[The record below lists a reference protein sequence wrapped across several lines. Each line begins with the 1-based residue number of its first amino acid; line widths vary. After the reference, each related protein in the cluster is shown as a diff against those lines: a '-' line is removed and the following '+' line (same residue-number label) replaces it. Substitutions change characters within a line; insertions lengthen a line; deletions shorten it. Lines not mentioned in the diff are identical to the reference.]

1 MKIKKLRENI
11 LGFVKK
17 NFLTLY
23 KVIIIIGG
31 YIKFFNKINRK
42 KKYTKFS
49 SNLDK
54 INDFEYQITSQN
66 NEDGIINYIFD
77 KLKINKLNFIEIG
90 FDYYQNNSLGI
101 LNKCN
106 KGLFIDGDNKKVII
120 LRAVLKLFYPKTEI
134 TVQNALVNIDNINK
148 IKEQNF
154 NDQEE
159 IDFLSIDVDGIDYYL
174 LKEINFKPKLICIEY
189 NFWFGKDLSCAVPYK
204 KNYALDSL
212 SNYVGASLKAL
223 TELANSKG
231 YHLIAIDSACINAFF
246 IRDDLKHNFEILNL
260 EKSFKYPFK
269 FKKEFVA
276 EIKEKLLLKD
286 LKYFNQIKWLR

>member
-1 MKIKKLRENI
+1 MKIKKIRENI
-11 LGFVKK
+11 LIFIEK
-17 NFLTLY
+17 NFFNLY
-23 KVIIIIGG
+23 KIIIIFGG
-31 YIKFFNKINRK
+31 FIRFFNKINNK

-66 NEDGIINYIFD
+66 NEDGIINHIFD
-77 KLKINKLNFIEIG
+77 ILKIDKLNFMEVG
-90 FDYYQNNSLGI
+90 FDYYQNNSLAV
-101 LNKCN
+101 LKRCN
-106 KGLFIDGDNKKVII
+106 KGLFIDGDNKKAII
-120 LRAVLKLFYPKTEI
+120 LRNVLKLFYPATKI
-134 TVQNALVNIDNINK
+134 TVQNALVDIDNINQ

-154 NDQEE
+154 NNQEE

-204 KNYALDSL
+204 KNYSIDSL

-231 YHLIAIDSACINAFF
+231 YHLIALDSACINAFF

-260 EKSFKYPFK
+260 EKSFKYPLK
-269 FKKEFVA
+269 FDKEFIA

-286 LKYFNQIKWLR
+286 LKYFN

>member
-77 KLKINKLNFIEIG
+77 KLKIDKLNFIEIG

-120 LRAVLKLFYPKTEI
+120 LRNVLKLFYPKTKI
-134 TVQNALVNIDNINK
+134 TVQNALVDIDNINK
-148 IKEQNF
+148 IKEKNF
-154 NDQEE
+154 NDEEE

-174 LKEINFKPKLICIEY
+174 LKQINFEPKLICIEY
-189 NFWFGKDLSCAVPYK
+189 NFWFGKDLSCAVPYE
-204 KNYALDSL
+204 KNYTLNSL
-212 SNYVGASLKAL
+212 SDYIGASLKAL
-223 TELANSKG
+223 TGLANSKG

-246 IRDDLKHNFEILNL
+246 IRDDLKHHFEILNL

-269 FKKEFVA
+269 FDKEFIVK
-276 EIKEKLLLKD
+276 IKEKLLLKD
-286 LKYFNQIKWLR
+286 LKYFN

>member
-1 MKIKKLRENI
+1 MKIKKKRDNI
-11 LGFVKK
+11 LKFIKK
-17 NFLTLY
+17 NFFTLY
-23 KVIIIIGG
+23 KIIIVVGG
-31 YIKFFNKINRK
+31 CIRFFNKINRK

-66 NEDGIINYIFD
+66 NEDGIINHIFD
-77 KLKINKLNFIEIG
+77 KLKIDKLNFIEIG
-90 FDYYQNNSLGI
+90 FDYYQNNSLAI
-101 LNKCN
+101 LKKCN

-120 LRAVLKLFYPKTEI
+120 LKNILRLFYPKTKI
-134 TVQNALVNIDNINK
+134 IVQNALVDIDNINQ

-189 NFWFGKDLSCAVPYK
+189 NFWFGKDLSCVELYK
-204 KNYALDSL
+204 KNFTLDSL
-212 SNYVGASLKAL
+212 SDYVGASLKAL

-246 IRDDLKHNFEILNL
+246 IRDDLKDNFEVLNL
-260 EKSFKYPFK
+260 EKSFKYPLK
-269 FKKEFVA
+269 FRKEFVA

-286 LKYFNQIKWLR
+286 LKKFN

>member
-1 MKIKKLRENI
+1 MKIKKIRENI
-11 LGFVKK
+11 LIFIEK
-17 NFLTLY
+17 NFFNLY
-23 KVIIIIGG
+23 KIIIIFGG
-31 YIKFFNKINRK
+31 FIRFFNKINNK

-66 NEDGIINYIFD
+66 NEDGIINHIFD
-77 KLKINKLNFIEIG
+77 ILKIDKLNFMEIG
-90 FDYYQNNSLGI
+90 FDYYQNNSLAV
-101 LNKCN
+101 LKRCN
-106 KGLFIDGDNKKVII
+106 KGLFIDGDNKKAII
-120 LRAVLKLFYPKTEI
+120 LRNVLKLFYPATKI
-134 TVQNALVNIDNINK
+134 TVQNALVDIDNINQ

-154 NDQEE
+154 NNQEE

-204 KNYALDSL
+204 KNYSIDSL

-231 YHLIAIDSACINAFF
+231 YHLIALDSACINAFF

-260 EKSFKYPFK
+260 EKSFKYPLK
-269 FKKEFVA
+269 FDKEFIF
-276 EIKEKLLLKD
+276 EIKEKLLSKN
-286 LKYFNQIKWLR
+286 LKYF

>member
-1 MKIKKLRENI
+1 MKIKKIRENI
-11 LGFVKK
+11 LIFIEK
-17 NFLTLY
+17 NFFNLY
-23 KVIIIIGG
+23 KIIIIFGG
-31 YIKFFNKINRK
+31 FIRFFNKINNK

-66 NEDGIINYIFD
+66 NEDGIINHIFD
-77 KLKINKLNFIEIG
+77 ILKIDKLNFMEIG
-90 FDYYQNNSLGI
+90 FDYYQNNSLAV
-101 LNKCN
+101 LKRCN
-106 KGLFIDGDNKKVII
+106 KGLFIDGDNKKAII
-120 LRAVLKLFYPKTEI
+120 LRNVLKLFYPATKI
-134 TVQNALVNIDNINK
+134 TVQNALVDIDNINQ

-154 NDQEE
+154 NNQEE

-204 KNYALDSL
+204 KNYSINSL

-231 YHLIAIDSACINAFF
+231 YHLIALDSACINAFF

-260 EKSFKYPFK
+260 EKSFKYPLK
-269 FKKEFVA
+269 FDKEFIA
-276 EIKEKLLLKD
+276 EVREKLLLKD
-286 LKYFNQIKWLR
+286 LKYFN

>member
-286 LKYFNQIKWLR
+286 LKYFN

>member
-1 MKIKKLRENI
+1 MKIKKIRENI
-11 LGFVKK
+11 LISIEK
-17 NFLTLY
+17 NFFNLY
-23 KVIIIIGG
+23 KIIIIFGG
-31 YIKFFNKINRK
+31 FIRFFNKINSK

-66 NEDGIINYIFD
+66 NEDGIINHIFD
-77 KLKINKLNFIEIG
+77 ILKIDKLNFIEIG
-90 FDYYQNNSLGI
+90 FDYYQNNSLAV
-101 LNKCN
+101 LKRCN

-120 LRAVLKLFYPKTEI
+120 LKNVLKLFYPTTKI
-134 TVQNALVNIDNINK
+134 TVQNALVDINNINQ

-154 NDQEE
+154 NNQEE

-204 KNYALDSL
+204 KNYSIDSL
-212 SNYVGASLKAL
+212 SSYVGASLKAL

-231 YHLIAIDSACINAFF
+231 YHLIALDSACVNAFF

-260 EKSFKYPFK
+260 EKSFKYPIK
-269 FKKEFVA
+269 FDKEFIA

-286 LKYFNQIKWLR
+286 LKYFN

>member
-1 MKIKKLRENI
+1 MKIKKIRENI
-11 LGFVKK
+11 LIFIEK
-17 NFLTLY
+17 NFFNLY
-23 KVIIIIGG
+23 KIIIIFGG
-31 YIKFFNKINRK
+31 FIIFFNKINNK

-66 NEDGIINYIFD
+66 NEDGIINHIFD
-77 KLKINKLNFIEIG
+77 ILKIDKLNFMEIG
-90 FDYYQNNSLGI
+90 FDYYQNNSLAV
-101 LNKCN
+101 LKRCN
-106 KGLFIDGDNKKVII
+106 KGLFIDGDNKKAII
-120 LRAVLKLFYPKTEI
+120 LRNVLKLFYPATKI
-134 TVQNALVNIDNINK
+134 TVQNALVDIDNINE

-154 NDQEE
+154 NNQEE

-204 KNYALDSL
+204 KNYSIDSL

-231 YHLIAIDSACINAFF
+231 YHLIALDSACINAFF

-260 EKSFKYPFK
+260 EKSFKYPLK
-269 FKKEFVA
+269 FDKEFIA
-276 EIKEKLLLKD
+276 EVREKLLLKD
-286 LKYFNQIKWLR
+286 LKYFN

>member
-1 MKIKKLRENI
+1 MKIKKIRENI
-11 LGFVKK
+11 LIFIEK
-17 NFLTLY
+17 NFFNLY
-23 KVIIIIGG
+23 KIIIIFGG
-31 YIKFFNKINRK
+31 FIRFFNKINNK

-66 NEDGIINYIFD
+66 NEDGIINHIFD
-77 KLKINKLNFIEIG
+77 ILKIDKLNFMEIG
-90 FDYYQNNSLGI
+90 FDYYQNNSLAV
-101 LNKCN
+101 LKRCN
-106 KGLFIDGDNKKVII
+106 KGLFIDGDNKKAII
-120 LRAVLKLFYPKTEI
+120 LRNVLKLFYPAKKI
-134 TVQNALVNIDNINK
+134 TVQNALVDIDNINQ

-154 NDQEE
+154 NNQEE

-204 KNYALDSL
+204 KNYSINSL

-231 YHLIAIDSACINAFF
+231 YHLIALDSACINAFF

-260 EKSFKYPFK
+260 EKSFKYPLK
-269 FKKEFVA
+269 FDKEFIA

-286 LKYFNQIKWLR
+286 LKYFN

>member
-106 KGLFIDGDNKKVII
+106 KGLFIDGDTKKVII

>member
-11 LGFVKK
+11 LEFIKK
-17 NFLTLY
+17 KFFTLY
-23 KVIIIIGG
+23 KVIIVIGG
-31 YIKFFNKINRK
+31 CIKFFNKMNCK

-54 INDFEYQITSQN
+54 INDFEYQVTSQN
-66 NEDGIINYIFD
+66 NEDGIINHIFD
-77 KLKINKLNFIEIG
+77 QLKIDKLNFIEIG

-101 LNKCN
+101 LKKCN
-106 KGLFIDGDNKKVII
+106 KALFVDGDSKKAII
-120 LRAVLKLFYPKTEI
+120 LRNVLKLFYPKTKI
-134 TVQNALVNIDNINK
+134 TVQNALVDIDNINQ

-174 LKEINFKPKLICIEY
+174 FKEINFKPKLICIEY
-189 NFWFGKDLSCAVPYK
+189 NFWFGKDLSCAVPYE
-204 KNYALDSL
+204 KNYTLDSL
-212 SNYVGASLKAL
+212 SDYVGASLKAI

-246 IRDDLKHNFEILNL
+246 IRDDLKYTFEILDL

-269 FKKEFVA
+269 FNKEFIV

-286 LKYFNQIKWLR
+286 LKYFN

>member
-1 MKIKKLRENI
+1 MKIKKIRENI
-11 LGFVKK
+11 LIFIEK
-17 NFLTLY
+17 NFFNLY
-23 KVIIIIGG
+23 KIIIIFGG
-31 YIKFFNKINRK
+31 LIRFFNKINSK

-54 INDFEYQITSQN
+54 INNFEYQITSQN
-66 NEDGIINYIFD
+66 NEDGIINHIFD
-77 KLKINKLNFIEIG
+77 ILKIDKLNFIEIG
-90 FDYYQNNSLGI
+90 FDYYQNNSLAV
-101 LNKCN
+101 LKRCN
-106 KGLFIDGDNKKVII
+106 KGLFVDGDNKKVII
-120 LRAVLKLFYPKTEI
+120 LKNVLKLFYPATKI
-134 TVQNALVNIDNINK
+134 TVQNALVDIDNINQ

-154 NDQEE
+154 NNQEE

-204 KNYALDSL
+204 KNYSIDSL
-212 SNYVGASLKAL
+212 SNYVGASLKAI
-223 TELANSKG
+223 TELANSKS
-231 YHLIAIDSACINAFF
+231 YHLIALDSACVNAFF

-286 LKYFNQIKWLR
+286 LKYFN

>member
-1 MKIKKLRENI
+1 MKIKKIRENI
-11 LGFVKK
+11 LIFIEK
-17 NFLTLY
+17 NFFNLY
-23 KVIIIIGG
+23 KIIIIFGG
-31 YIKFFNKINRK
+31 FIRFFNKINNK

-77 KLKINKLNFIEIG
+77 ILKIDKLNFMEIG
-90 FDYYQNNSLGI
+90 FDYYQNNSLAV
-101 LNKCN
+101 LKRCN
-106 KGLFIDGDNKKVII
+106 KGLFIDGDNKKAII
-120 LRAVLKLFYPKTEI
+120 LRNVLKLFYPATKI
-134 TVQNALVNIDNINK
+134 TVQNALVDIDNINE

-154 NDQEE
+154 NNQEE

-204 KNYALDSL
+204 KNYSIDSL

-231 YHLIAIDSACINAFF
+231 YHLIALDSACINAFF

-260 EKSFKYPFK
+260 EKSFKYPLK
-269 FKKEFVA
+269 FDKEFIA
-276 EIKEKLLLKD
+276 EVREKLLLKD
-286 LKYFNQIKWLR
+286 LKYFN

>member
-1 MKIKKLRENI
+1 MKIKKIRENI
-11 LGFVKK
+11 LIFIEK
-17 NFLTLY
+17 NFFNLY
-23 KVIIIIGG
+23 KIIIIFGG
-31 YIKFFNKINRK
+31 FIRFFNKINNK

-66 NEDGIINYIFD
+66 NEDGIINHIFD
-77 KLKINKLNFIEIG
+77 ILKIDKLNFMEIG
-90 FDYYQNNSLGI
+90 FDYYQNNSLAV
-101 LNKCN
+101 LKRCN
-106 KGLFIDGDNKKVII
+106 KGLFIDGDNKKAII
-120 LRAVLKLFYPKTEI
+120 LRNVLKLFYPAKKI
-134 TVQNALVNIDNINK
+134 TVQNALVDIDNINQ

-154 NDQEE
+154 NNQEE

-204 KNYALDSL
+204 KNYSIDSL

-231 YHLIAIDSACINAFF
+231 YHLIALDSACINAFF

-260 EKSFKYPFK
+260 EKSFKYPLK
-269 FKKEFVA
+269 FEKEFIA
-276 EIKEKLLLKD
+276 EVREKLLLKD
-286 LKYFNQIKWLR
+286 LKYFN

>member
-1 MKIKKLRENI
+1 MKIKKIRENI
-11 LGFVKK
+11 LIFIEK
-17 NFLTLY
+17 NFFNLY
-23 KVIIIIGG
+23 KIIIIFGG
-31 YIKFFNKINRK
+31 LIRFFNKINSK

-54 INDFEYQITSQN
+54 INNFEYQITSQN
-66 NEDGIINYIFD
+66 NEDGIINHIFD
-77 KLKINKLNFIEIG
+77 ILKIDKLNFIEIG
-90 FDYYQNNSLGI
+90 FDYYQNNSLAV
-101 LNKCN
+101 LKRCN
-106 KGLFIDGDNKKVII
+106 KGLFVDGDNKKVII
-120 LRAVLKLFYPKTEI
+120 LKNVLKLFYPATKI
-134 TVQNALVNIDNINK
+134 TVQNALVDIDNINQ

-154 NDQEE
+154 NNQEE

-204 KNYALDSL
+204 KNYSIDSL
-212 SNYVGASLKAL
+212 SNYVGASLKAI

-231 YHLIAIDSACINAFF
+231 YHLIALDSSCVNAFF

-260 EKSFKYPFK
+260 EKSFKYPLK
-269 FKKEFVA
+269 FDKEFIA

-286 LKYFNQIKWLR
+286 LKYFN

>member
-1 MKIKKLRENI
+1 MKIKKIRENI
-11 LGFVKK
+11 LIFIEK
-17 NFLTLY
+17 NFFNLY
-23 KVIIIIGG
+23 KIIIIFGG
-31 YIKFFNKINRK
+31 FIRFFNKINNK

-66 NEDGIINYIFD
+66 NEDGIINHIFD
-77 KLKINKLNFIEIG
+77 ILKIDKLNFMEVG
-90 FDYYQNNSLGI
+90 FDYYQNNSLAV
-101 LNKCN
+101 LKRCN

-120 LRAVLKLFYPKTEI
+120 LRNVLKLFYPAKKI
-134 TVQNALVNIDNINK
+134 TVQNALVDIDNINQ

-154 NDQEE
+154 NNQEE

-204 KNYALDSL
+204 KNYSIDSL

-231 YHLIAIDSACINAFF
+231 YHLIALDSACINAFF

-260 EKSFKYPFK
+260 EKSFKYPLK
-269 FKKEFVA
+269 FDKEIIA

-286 LKYFNQIKWLR
+286 LKYFN

>member
-1 MKIKKLRENI
+1 MKIKKIRENI
-11 LGFVKK
+11 LIFIEK
-17 NFLTLY
+17 NFFNLY
-23 KVIIIIGG
+23 KIIIIFGG
-31 YIKFFNKINRK
+31 FIRFFNKINNK

-66 NEDGIINYIFD
+66 NEDGIINHIFD
-77 KLKINKLNFIEIG
+77 ILKIDKLNFIEIG
-90 FDYYQNNSLGI
+90 FDYYQNNSLAV
-101 LNKCN
+101 LKRCN
-106 KGLFIDGDNKKVII
+106 KGLFIDGDNKKAII
-120 LRAVLKLFYPKTEI
+120 LRNVLKLFYPAKKI
-134 TVQNALVNIDNINK
+134 TVQNALVDIDNINQ

-154 NDQEE
+154 NNQEE

-204 KNYALDSL
+204 KNYSIDSL

-231 YHLIAIDSACINAFF
+231 YHLIALDSACINAFF

-260 EKSFKYPFK
+260 EKSFKYPLK
-269 FKKEFVA
+269 FDKEFIL

-286 LKYFNQIKWLR
+286 LKYFN

>member
-11 LGFVKK
+11 LGFIKK

-31 YIKFFNKINRK
+31 CIKFFNKINRK

-54 INDFEYQITSQN
+54 INGFEYQITSQN

-106 KGLFIDGDNKKVII
+106 KGLFIDGDNKKAII
-120 LRAVLKLFYPKTEI
+120 LRNALKLFYPKTKI
-134 TVQNALVNIDNINK
+134 TVQNSLVDIDNINK
-148 IKEQNF
+148 IKEKNF
-154 NDQEE
+154 NDREE

-174 LKEINFKPKLICIEY
+174 LKQINFEPKLICIEY
-189 NFWFGKDLSCAVPYK
+189 NFWFGKDLSCVLPYE
-204 KNYALDSL
+204 KNYVLDSL
-212 SNYVGASLKAL
+212 SDYVGASLKAL
-223 TELANSKG
+223 TNLANSKG

-246 IRDDLKHNFEILNL
+246 IRDDLKHHFEILNL

-269 FKKEFVA
+269 FNKKLII
-276 EIKEKLLLKD
+276 EIKRKLLRKN
-286 LKYFNQIKWLR
+286 LKYFE

>member
-1 MKIKKLRENI
+1 MKIKKIRENI
-11 LGFVKK
+11 LIFIEK
-17 NFLTLY
+17 NFFNLY
-23 KVIIIIGG
+23 KIIIIFGG
-31 YIKFFNKINRK
+31 FIRFFNKINNK

-66 NEDGIINYIFD
+66 NEDGIINHIFD
-77 KLKINKLNFIEIG
+77 ILKIDKLNFMEIG
-90 FDYYQNNSLGI
+90 FDYYQNNSLAV
-101 LNKCN
+101 LKRCN
-106 KGLFIDGDNKKVII
+106 KGLFIDGDNKKAII
-120 LRAVLKLFYPKTEI
+120 LRNVLKLFYPAKKI
-134 TVQNALVNIDNINK
+134 TVQNALVDIDNINQ

-154 NDQEE
+154 NNQEE

-204 KNYALDSL
+204 KNYSIDSL

-223 TELANSKG
+223 TKLANSKG
-231 YHLIAIDSACINAFF
+231 YHLIALDSACINAFF
-246 IRDDLKHNFEILNL
+246 IRDDLKHYFEILNL
-260 EKSFKYPFK
+260 EKSFKYPLK
-269 FKKEFVA
+269 FDKEIIA

-286 LKYFNQIKWLR
+286 LKYFN

>member
-1 MKIKKLRENI
+1 MKIKKIRENI
-11 LGFVKK
+11 LIFIEK
-17 NFLTLY
+17 NFFNLY
-23 KVIIIIGG
+23 KIIIIFGG
-31 YIKFFNKINRK
+31 FIRFFNKINNK

-66 NEDGIINYIFD
+66 NEDGIINHIFD
-77 KLKINKLNFIEIG
+77 ILKIDKLNFMEIG
-90 FDYYQNNSLGI
+90 FDYYQNNSLAV
-101 LNKCN
+101 LKRCN
-106 KGLFIDGDNKKVII
+106 KGLFIDGDNKKAII
-120 LRAVLKLFYPKTEI
+120 LRNVLKLFYPATKI
-134 TVQNALVNIDNINK
+134 TVQNALVDIDNINQ

-154 NDQEE
+154 NNQEE

-204 KNYALDSL
+204 KNYSIDSL

-231 YHLIAIDSACINAFF
+231 YHLIALDSACVNAFF

-260 EKSFKYPFK
+260 EKSFKYPLK
-269 FKKEFVA
+269 FDKEFIF
-276 EIKEKLLLKD
+276 EIKEKLLSKN
-286 LKYFNQIKWLR
+286 LKYF

>member
-1 MKIKKLRENI
+1 MKIKKIRENI
-11 LGFVKK
+11 LIFIEK
-17 NFLTLY
+17 NFFNLY
-23 KVIIIIGG
+23 KIIIIFGG
-31 YIKFFNKINRK
+31 LIRFFNKINSK

-54 INDFEYQITSQN
+54 INNFEYQITSQN
-66 NEDGIINYIFD
+66 NEDGIINHIFD
-77 KLKINKLNFIEIG
+77 ILKIDKLNFIEIG
-90 FDYYQNNSLGI
+90 FDYYQNNSLAV
-101 LNKCN
+101 LKRCN
-106 KGLFIDGDNKKVII
+106 KGLFLDGDNKKVII
-120 LRAVLKLFYPKTEI
+120 LKNVLKLFYPATKI
-134 TVQNALVNIDNINK
+134 TVQNALVDIDNINQ

-154 NDQEE
+154 KNQEE

-204 KNYALDSL
+204 KNYSIDSL
-212 SNYVGASLKAL
+212 SNYVGASLKAI

-231 YHLIAIDSACINAFF
+231 YHLIALDSACVNAFF

-260 EKSFKYPFK
+260 EKSFKYPLK
-269 FKKEFVA
+269 FDKEFIA

-286 LKYFNQIKWLR
+286 LKYFN

>member
-1 MKIKKLRENI
+1 MEIKKIRENI
-11 LGFVKK
+11 LIFIKK
-17 NFLTLY
+17 NFFNLY
-23 KVIIIIGG
+23 KIIIIFGG
-31 YIKFFNKINRK
+31 FIRFFTKINSK

-54 INDFEYQITSQN
+54 INNFEYQITSQN
-66 NEDGIINYIFD
+66 NEDGIINHIFD
-77 KLKINKLNFIEIG
+77 ILKIDKLNFIEIG
-90 FDYYQNNSLGI
+90 FDYYQNNSLAV
-101 LNKCN
+101 LKRCN

-120 LRAVLKLFYPKTEI
+120 LKNVLKLFYPATKI
-134 TVQNALVNIDNINK
+134 TVQNALVDIDNINQ

-154 NDQEE
+154 NNQEE

-174 LKEINFKPKLICIEY
+174 LKEINFKPKLICVEY

-204 KNYALDSL
+204 KNYSIDSL

-231 YHLIAIDSACINAFF
+231 YHLIALDSACVNAFF

-260 EKSFKYPFK
+260 EKSFKYPLK
-269 FKKEFVA
+269 FDKEFIA
-276 EIKEKLLLKD
+276 EIREKLLLKD
-286 LKYFNQIKWLR
+286 LKYFN

>member
-1 MKIKKLRENI
+1 MKIKKIRENI
-11 LGFVKK
+11 LIFIEK
-17 NFLTLY
+17 NFFNLY
-23 KVIIIIGG
+23 KIIIIFGG
-31 YIKFFNKINRK
+31 FIRFFNKINNK

-90 FDYYQNNSLGI
+90 FDYYQNNSLAV
-101 LNKCN
+101 LKRCN
-106 KGLFIDGDNKKVII
+106 KGLFVDGDNKKVII
-120 LRAVLKLFYPKTEI
+120 LKNVLKLFYPATKI
-134 TVQNALVNIDNINK
+134 TVQNALVDIDNINQ

-154 NDQEE
+154 NNQEE

-204 KNYALDSL
+204 KNYSIDSL

-231 YHLIAIDSACINAFF
+231 YHLIALDSACINAFF

-260 EKSFKYPFK
+260 EKSFKYPLK
-269 FKKEFVA
+269 FDKEFIA

-286 LKYFNQIKWLR
+286 LKYFN

>member
-106 KGLFIDGDNKKVII
+106 KGLFIDGDTKKVII

-286 LKYFNQIKWLR
+286 LKYFN

>member
-1 MKIKKLRENI
+1 MKIKKIRENI
-11 LGFVKK
+11 LIFIEK
-17 NFLTLY
+17 NFFNLY
-23 KVIIIIGG
+23 KIIIIFGG
-31 YIKFFNKINRK
+31 FIRFFNKINNK

-66 NEDGIINYIFD
+66 NEDGIINHIFD
-77 KLKINKLNFIEIG
+77 QLKIDKLNFMEIG
-90 FDYYQNNSLGI
+90 FDYYQNNSLAV
-101 LNKCN
+101 LKRCN
-106 KGLFIDGDNKKVII
+106 KGLFIDGDNKKAII
-120 LRAVLKLFYPKTEI
+120 LRNVLKLFYPAKKI
-134 TVQNALVNIDNINK
+134 TVQNALVDIDNINQ

-154 NDQEE
+154 NNQEE

-204 KNYALDSL
+204 KNYSIDSL

-231 YHLIAIDSACINAFF
+231 YHLIALDSACINAFF

-260 EKSFKYPFK
+260 EKSFKYPLK
-269 FKKEFVA
+269 FDKEFIA
-276 EIKEKLLLKD
+276 EVREKLLLKD
-286 LKYFNQIKWLR
+286 LKYFN

>member
-148 IKEQNF
+148 IKQQNF

-286 LKYFNQIKWLR
+286 LKYFNQIK

>member
-54 INDFEYQITSQN
+54 IKDFEYQITSQN

-106 KGLFIDGDNKKVII
+106 KGLFIDGDTKKVII

-286 LKYFNQIKWLR
+286 LKYFNQIK

>member
-1 MKIKKLRENI
+1 MKIKKIRENI
-11 LGFVKK
+11 LIFIEK
-17 NFLTLY
+17 NFFNLY
-23 KVIIIIGG
+23 KIIIIFGG
-31 YIKFFNKINRK
+31 FIRFFNKINNK

-66 NEDGIINYIFD
+66 NEDGIINHIFD
-77 KLKINKLNFIEIG
+77 ILKIDKLNFMEIG
-90 FDYYQNNSLGI
+90 FDYYQNNSLAV
-101 LNKCN
+101 LKRCN
-106 KGLFIDGDNKKVII
+106 KGLFIDGDNKKAII
-120 LRAVLKLFYPKTEI
+120 LRNVLKLFYPATKI
-134 TVQNALVNIDNINK
+134 TVQNALVDIDNINQ

-154 NDQEE
+154 NNQEE

-204 KNYALDSL
+204 KNYSIDSL

-231 YHLIAIDSACINAFF
+231 YHLIALDSACINAFF

-260 EKSFKYPFK
+260 EKSFKYPLK
-269 FKKEFVA
+269 FDKEFIA

-286 LKYFNQIKWLR
+286 LKYFN